1 MGLFNK
7 NKSTETPEEE
17 PKKKKSTVGLYQTW
31 HFAGWDGE
39 KMTRRWSVGKN
50 GTVMMVVVS
59 LMGRKGSNSGEVLRT
74 RTSRRAQRVGV
85 SRRSRHH
92 GS

>member
-1 MGLFNK
+1 
-7 NKSTETPEEE
+7 
-17 PKKKKSTVGLYQTW
+17 
-31 HFAGWDGE
+31 
-39 KMTRRWSVGKN
+39 MTRRWSVGKN